1 MQGQKIIT
9 IHDINHQM
17 KKSAGKAKP
26 MWIKTKSPTNMFP
39 IMVTIVQFPVTLQLD
54 LILYELSDILLL

>member
-17 KKSAGKAKP
+17 KKSAGKAKT
-26 MWIKTKSPTNMFP
+26 MWIKTKSPMFP
-39 IMVTIVQFPVTLQLD
+39 IMVTIFQFPVKLQLD
-54 LILYELSDILLL
+54 LILY